1 MLSKWKKIGFV
12 AVRKEVRCRSRWK
25 NVGGEES
32 EQLQEFRMRGSLE
45 CENRTVGSPSR
56 SHVLVK
62 ELSVYVWRGVGEGEG
77 EGEGRNEELDAFL
90 RTTS

>member
-1 MLSKWKKIGFV
+1 
-12 AVRKEVRCRSRWK
+12 
-25 NVGGEES
+25 
-32 EQLQEFRMRGSLE
+32 
-45 CENRTVGSPSR
+45 
-56 SHVLVK
+56 VLVK

>member
-1 MLSKWKKIGFV
+1 M
-12 AVRKEVRCRSRWK
+12 
-25 NVGGEES
+25 GGEES

-45 CENRTVGSPSR
+45 CENRTVGSPSG

-77 EGEGRNEELDAFL
+77 RNEELDAFL
-90 RTTS
+90 RTMS